1 MCVCVCVCARASAG
15 SRVIISYLWFSPQ
28 IELILSLFFLLTF
41 ILKLFILFWHIADY
55 RAFPG
60 SSAGKE
66 SACRAGDL
74 SSIPELGGSP
84 GEGKAYPLP
93 YSGLE
98 NSVDHIVNGVTKSR
112 TQLNDFP
119 FHSWLTMLWSSQVN
133 SEGTREGHTCTHAPP
148 NFLPSRLPHNTEQSS
163 CAIKEVPVGYPF

>member
-1 MCVCVCVCARASAG
+1 MWENLNRLTVILVWVCVCVCVCVCARASAG

-133 SEGTREGHTCTHAPP
+133 SEGTRPYMYPCSSKLPP
-148 NFLPSRLPHNTEQSS
+148 IQAAT
-163 CAIKEVPVGYPF
+163 

>member
-1 MCVCVCVCARASAG
+1 MSRCLHTDLFRDLSRCEKTLTGWQLYLSGCVCVCVCVCARASAG

-93 YSGLE
+93 YSVLFCF
-98 NSVDHIVNGVTKSR
+98 S
-112 TQLNDFP
+112 FP
-119 FHSWLTMLWSSQVN
+119 WGWSWSLSPAQ
-133 SEGTREGHTCTHAPP
+133 CHAPH
-148 NFLPSRLPHNTEQSS
+148 SIVHQ
-163 CAIKEVPVGYPF
+163 AIYLSDLGP